1 MPKQKAD
8 TKTKTRKADKEMT
21 LTRLVE
27 EIVDQGATTAEEIN
41 RAVLELPISVLE
53 NLGLEET
60 AKDVKKIQDKSI
72 GAIYKLIHDINHQVA
87 ELATD
92 ILKPDSAK
100 PKKKPR

>member
-1 MPKQKAD
+1 
-8 TKTKTRKADKEMT
+8 
-21 LTRLVE
+21 
-27 EIVDQGATTAEEIN
+27 
-41 RAVLELPISVLE
+41 VLE